1 MIYITFKCDLAKASE
16 IKDFFKAS
24 EIIDEKK
31 PYEYFLT
38 TYQGVQIH
46 AFKNKKEI
54 YTICFNGENESKV
67 KEVTEM
73 FSSSYTIKSTD
84 ASNHEKQQWEDVNC
98 QIGSDEVGKGD
109 FFGPLV
115 VVASYIDSDDIDYLK
130 KLKIDD
136 SKRMNDEYI
145 LEIGEKLLQNIKSYV
160 VLISSEK
167 LSLLNENNINIDKV
181 LALSHNLAHR
191 GLIKK
196 YKLSSSTIVYID
208 QFVSENNYRKYLQDD
223 VIENPLYFKTK
234 GESYYPSVA
243 VSSVLARYTFLKEW
257 ERMEKLFGVT
267 IPKGASSIVDK
278 VYGQLKNK
286 YGKDIVNKYVKRFFS
301 NYKSSL

>member
-16 IKDFFKAS
+16 IKDFFKAN
-24 EIIDEKK
+24 EIIDDKK

-38 TYQGVQIH
+38 YYQGVQIH

-54 YTICFNGENESKV
+54 YTICFNGENENKV

-73 FSSSYTIKSTD
+73 FSSSYTVKSTEQD
-84 ASNHEKQQWEDVNC
+84 SIKKPQWEDVNS

-115 VVASYIDSDDIDYLK
+115 VVASYVDSNDIEFLK
-130 KLKIDD
+130 RLKIDD

-167 LSLLNENNINIDKV
+167 LSLLNENNMNVDKV
-181 LALSHNLAHR
+181 LALSHNLAQR

-196 YKLSSSTIVYID
+196 YKLSSSTMVYID
-208 QFVSENNYRKYLQDD
+208 QFVSEDNYRKYLQDD

-257 ERMEKLFGVT
+257 KKMEKVFNVE

-286 YGKDIVNKYVKRFFS
+286 YGKDVVNKYVKRFFS
-301 NYKSSL
+301 NYKSTL